1 MKCHFTKL
9 QKLKKSINFQIP
21 QTTKRQSVCTQ
32 SQNRNELNNANS
44 VDLTFSE
51 SALSFDGALEQEQE
65 FAILSSSRSET
76 EKSKSAE
83 SASNVQ
89 SNGVKQSMD
98 EMGND
103 AMSSTM
109 SRPQSKRRKVVESAE
124 HKAGLELIEKSL
136 MTAMSE
142 YDRRE
147 SGLTLSEIANV
158 HRLVGRFNMKL
169 DDSIGRLCTNSTA
182 NQNNNL
188 QSDCVLHDAQCSE

>member
-1 MKCHFTKL
+1 M
-9 QKLKKSINFQIP
+9 
-21 QTTKRQSVCTQ
+21 
-32 SQNRNELNNANS
+32 NNANS

-83 SASNVQ
+83 STSNVQ
-89 SNGVKQSMD
+89 SNGVKRSMD
-98 EMGND
+98 EMDND
-103 AMSSTM
+103 TTTSTV
-109 SRPQSKRRKVVESAE
+109 SRPQSKRRKVVESENEIGTAE
-124 HKAGLELIEKSL
+124 HKEGLELIEKSL
-136 MTAMSE
+136 RTAMTE

-147 SGLTLSEIANV
+147 NGLTLSEIANV

-182 NQNNNL
+182 APSNQNTNL
-188 QSDCVLHDAQCSE
+188 